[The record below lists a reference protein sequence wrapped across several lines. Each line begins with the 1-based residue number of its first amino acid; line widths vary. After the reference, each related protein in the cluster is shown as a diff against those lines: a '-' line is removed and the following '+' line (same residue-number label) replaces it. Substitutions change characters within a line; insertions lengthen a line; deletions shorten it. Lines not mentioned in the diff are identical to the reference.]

1 MASPRVSHKEEY
13 PPRDGKKEILNRICR
28 CVRIINTPSVAP
40 NDRSDAAEVQPYAS
54 ASRLGELRYPHQQCS
69 ETLHQYIGKAR
80 QQHSKLIG
88 DEAKTACP
96 VGKEIQLL
104 LLDAVS
110 HLPSCA
116 IDIFIQI
123 PSAAGKIGD
132 DVTVVLSKRTE
143 FRLGKY
149 PANDFPSSHLIL
161 KFCKE
166 LSLLPALQILLIG
179 DGTQFRSKFDQ
190 PIVFSPDKRY
200 VPHSSVRTMTC
211 GNDRIRCRRE
221 KRCEH
226 QTIPCAGA

>member
-123 PSAAGKIGD
+123 PSAAGEIGY
-132 DVTVVLSKRTE
+132 
-143 FRLGKY
+143 RLIQSFISNDPHFELLLKQMTIDFFVSPCKHNTTN
-149 PANDFPSSHLIL
+149 PA
-161 KFCKE
+161 
-166 LSLLPALQILLIG
+166 AL
-179 DGTQFRSKFDQ
+179 D
-190 PIVFSPDKRY
+190 
-200 VPHSSVRTMTC
+200 
-211 GNDRIRCRRE
+211 
-221 KRCEH
+221 EH
-226 QTIPCAGA
+226 D